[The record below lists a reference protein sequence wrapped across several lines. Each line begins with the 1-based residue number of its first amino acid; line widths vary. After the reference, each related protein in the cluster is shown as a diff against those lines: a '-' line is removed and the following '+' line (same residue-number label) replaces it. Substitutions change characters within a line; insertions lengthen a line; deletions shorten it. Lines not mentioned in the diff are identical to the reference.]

1 MKKCILVLLCCA
13 SWSPLFAQM
22 TVAAAASM
30 QNALKEMQ
38 AAFSKETGKTFATV
52 YGASGKLTAQIK
64 NGAPFDVFMSADMAF
79 PESLAVAKLTDGKP
93 VVYARGTLV
102 LWSLKIED
110 LSDYKKVLL
119 DSACKKIALADPR
132 TAPYGKAAMAFLQNE
147 KLFKDIEKKI
157 VYGDNVSQTAQ
168 YILTGSVD
176 VGITAKSLT
185 LAPEAANKGHWVE
198 LPIAAYPPV
207 DHGMVVLLHGKDDN
221 PKESM
226 AFLDFVLSANGQKIL
241 AHCGFMGIK

>member
-1 MKKCILVLLCCA
+1 MFCCA

-22 TVAAAASM
+22 TVAAASSM

-38 AAFSKETGKTFATV
+38 AVFSKETGKAFATV

-79 PESLAVAKLTDGKP
+79 PESLSVAKLTDGKP

-102 LWSLKIED
+102 LWSLKNAD

-119 DSACKKIALADPR
+119 DSTCNKIAIADPR
-132 TAPYGKAAMAFLQNE
+132 TAPYGRAALAFLQNE
-147 KLFKDIEKKI
+147 KIFGIIEKKL
-157 VYGDNVSQTAQ
+157 VYGDNVSQAAQ
-168 YILTGSVD
+168 YVLTGSVD
-176 VGITAKSLT
+176 VGITAKSLAV
-185 LAPEAANKGHWVE
+185 APEAAQKGHWVE
-198 LPIAAYPPV
+198 LPIAKYPPV
-207 DHGMVVLLHGKDDN
+207 DHGIIVLLHGKDNN
-221 PKESM
+221 PKESK